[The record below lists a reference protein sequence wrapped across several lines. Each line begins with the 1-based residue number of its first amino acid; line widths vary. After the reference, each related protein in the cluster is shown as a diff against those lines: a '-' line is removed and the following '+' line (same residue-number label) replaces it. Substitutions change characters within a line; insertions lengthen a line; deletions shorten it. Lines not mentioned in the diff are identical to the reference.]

1 MTRRPE
7 PMSGRLRVACI
18 QNCATTDPV
27 ATLTATEAL
36 VRSAS
41 AEGAELVALPEA
53 FDYLAPTAAKIHAYA
68 KPASDHLALR
78 HMRTLAAELE
88 LWILLG
94 SVSMRAEDGAP
105 VNRSLL
111 VDPAGNV
118 RAYYDKVHLFD
129 VDLPNDDP
137 IRESDFYRA
146 GKRRV
151 VAHTPWGL
159 MGMSICYDMRFPYLY
174 RGFAQAGAA
183 IIAIPAAFS
192 SFTGPLHWEPL
203 LRARAIETGCYV
215 IAPAQCGDNFPGR
228 RSHGHSLII
237 DPWGRVLADAG
248 DQPGVIVADL
258 DLQEVPAFR
267 ASIPSM
273 TFDRT
278 PLEELIL

>member
-1 MTRRPE
+1 
-7 PMSGRLRVACI
+7 MSTTLRVACI
-18 QNCATTDPV
+18 QNTATSDPE
-27 ATLTATEAL
+27 ATLAAVEAL
-36 VRSAS
+36 VRSA
-41 AEGAELVALPEA
+41 AAQDAELIALPEA
-53 FDYLAPTAAKIHAYA
+53 FDFLAPAAADIHAYA
-68 KPASDHLALR
+68 KPADDHLAVR
-78 HMRTLAAELE
+78 RVRALAAELDV
-88 LWILLG
+88 WILMG
-94 SVSMRAEDGAP
+94 SVSMRADDGEP

-111 VDPAGNV
+111 VDPAGNI
-118 RAYYDKVHLFD
+118 RAYYDKIHLFD
-129 VDLPNDDP
+129 VDLPNGDP

-151 VAHTPWGL
+151 VAHTPWGP
-159 MGMSICYDMRFPYLY
+159 MGLSICYDMRFPYLY

-192 SFTGPLHWEPL
+192 SYTGPLHWEPL

-248 DQPGVIVADL
+248 DEPGVIVADL
-258 DLQEVPAFR
+258 DLQQVPAFR

-273 TFDRT
+273 MFDRT
-278 PLEELIL
+278 LLEEPTL

>member
-1 MTRRPE
+1 
-7 PMSGRLRVACI
+7 MSTSLRVACV
-18 QNCATTDPV
+18 QSTATTDPD
-27 ATLTATEAL
+27 ATLASVDAL
-36 VRSAS
+36 IRSA
-41 AEGAELVALPEA
+41 AAQGAELIALPEA
-53 FDYLAPTAAKIHAYA
+53 FDYLAPTAAEVHAYA
-68 KPASDHLALR
+68 KPADAHLATR
-78 HMRTLAAELE
+78 QMRVLAAELGVW
-88 LWILLG
+88 LLLG
-94 SVSMRAEDGAP
+94 SVSMQAEDGVP

-111 VDPAGNV
+111 VDPAGNI

-129 VDLPNDDP
+129 VDLPDGEP

-174 RGFAQAGAA
+174 RGFAQAGAT
-183 IIAIPAAFS
+183 IIAVPAAFS

-237 DPWGRVLADAG
+237 DPWGRILADAG
-248 DQPGVIVADL
+248 DEPGVILADL
-258 DLQEVPAFR
+258 DLQQVPTFR

-278 PLEELIL
+278 PLEELTL

>member
-1 MTRRPE
+1 
-7 PMSGRLRVACI
+7 MSTTLRVACV
-18 QNCATTDPV
+18 QNTATTDPG
-27 ATLTATEAL
+27 ATLSAIEAL
-36 VRSAS
+36 IRSA
-41 AEGAELVALPEA
+41 AKQGAELIALPEA
-53 FDYLAPTAAKIHAYA
+53 FDYLAPTAAEIHAYA
-68 KPASDHLALR
+68 KHADEHIATRAIRVLA
-78 HMRTLAAELE
+78 TELGK
-88 LWILLG
+88 WILLG

-111 VDPAGNV
+111 VDPAGNI

-129 VDLPNDDP
+129 VDLPNGDP

-146 GKRRV
+146 GRRRV
-151 VAHTPWGL
+151 VAHTPWGA
-159 MGMSICYDMRFPYLY
+159 MGLSICYDMRFPYLY

-183 IIAIPAAFS
+183 MIAVPAAFS

-237 DPWGRVLADAG
+237 DPWGRILADAG
-248 DQPGVIVADL
+248 DEPGVIVADL
-258 DLQEVPAFR
+258 DLQQVPAFR

-273 TFDRT
+273 MFDRT
-278 PLEELIL
+278 PLEELTL